1 MECQFV
7 CMGCLSVNTFVRK
20 QQFSFGYCYV
30 VENMLELNK
39 IYLLIL
45 SFNAEIT
52 NKFYTFVLRCIS
64 VIITETSVCVKL
76 CNEK

>member
-30 VENMLELNK
+30 VK
-39 IYLLIL
+39 KY
-45 SFNAEIT
+45 AIT
-52 NKFYTFVLRCIS
+52 NK
-64 VIITETSVCVKL
+64 
-76 CNEK
+76 